1 MKDVKYVIFDLD
13 GTLIDSF
20 DTIVYNCRATLKRV
34 FNVTT
39 SFDFTLY
46 REKGLEILFDDLV
59 QFENLEYNIFKQAF
73 DSIYAKNFLD
83 GTSVIASTL
92 ELLEAYREKGLSII
106 VLTNK
111 RQNLAEDI
119 CKSLLNGKID
129 YIIGRNDEFPI
140 KCKEK
145 VMMRLSTYDITPAQC
160 LLYVGDSEEDVKCAE
175 YLCIPFKKVTL

>member
-1 MKDVKYVIFDLD
+1 MKNVKYVIFDLD

-20 DTIVYNCRATLKRV
+20 DTIVYNCRAALKRF

-59 QFENLEYNIFKQAF
+59 QFESLEYSTFKQAF
-73 DSIYAKNFLD
+73 DSIYAENFLD

-92 ELLEAYREKGLSII
+92 ELLEAYRENGLSII

-111 RQNLAEDI
+111 RQSLAEDI
-119 CKSLLNGKID
+119 CHSLLNGKID
-129 YIIGRNDEFPI
+129 YIIGRTDELPI

-145 VMMRLSTYDITPAQC
+145 VIMRLSTYDITPSQC
-160 LLYVGDSEEDVKCAE
+160 LLYVGDSEEDAKCAD
-175 YLCIPFKKVTL
+175 YLCVPFKKVTL